1 MTKTDKKKVDCAVAL
16 SYALEAKAPII
27 TASGRGLTAKRIKE
41 AAERN
46 GIKIVKNDTLANILI
61 HHEIG
66 SCIPEYTY
74 KAVAAIFAF
83 LLKKD

>member
-16 SYALEAKAPII
+16 SYALEAK
-27 TASGRGLTAKRIKE
+27 RIKE

-46 GIKIVKNDTLANILI
+46 KIKIVEDETLANILI

>member
-1 MTKTDKKKVDCAVAL
+1 MT
-16 SYALEAKAPII
+16 
-27 TASGRGLTAKRIKE
+27 
-41 AAERN
+41 
-46 GIKIVKNDTLANILI
+46 NILI
-61 HHEIG
+61 HQEIG

>member
-1 MTKTDKKKVDCAVAL
+1 MTKSDNKKVDCAVAL
-16 SYALEAKAPII
+16 SYALQTKAPII
-27 TASGRGLTAKRIKE
+27 TASGRGAAAKKIKE
-41 AAERN
+41 AAEKH
-46 GIKIVKNDTLANILI
+46 GIKIIENETLTNILI
-61 HHEIG
+61 HQEIG

>member
-16 SYALEAKAPII
+16 SYALETKVPII
-27 TASGRGLTAKRIKE
+27 TASGKGLTAKKIKE
-41 AAERN
+41 TAERN